1 MPSGNSET
9 RTRAVGSKP
18 SGGLD
23 LFIAVPV
30 FILLALGALIVYTS
44 SSYLAQANDLP
55 QFYFFLRH
63 LLRLL
68 VAVVVMILMYAL
80 PSEFWERHAGKLFWI
95 AVILLVALFFLGRTA
110 LGARRWFMFG
120 GFSFQPSDL
129 AKLALVVFL
138 ARFMARKDIKSFSR
152 GFLPALGATGILV
165 GLVLLEPA
173 VSTSAILALVGILM
187 LFLGGARLGHI
198 LVTCALVAITF
209 AASIRFFPHARE
221 RVESFTQGGAYQV
234 TQAKIGLAEGGLIG
248 VGPGKGKE
256 KFLYL
261 PKPHTDFIYAVVGE
275 ELGLVGSL
283 AVLGLL
289 MLVVLRGIVIANRL
303 LQRDRFLGLLG
314 FGASGVIGLYG
325 LAHMSVVLGLMPPTG
340 LALPFLSYG
349 GSSLVLYSGMTGI
362 LLNLSRR
369 ASSWSS

>member
-1 MPSGNSET
+1 MPFGGSEVKT
-9 RTRAVGSKP
+9 RVSTAKPRA
-18 SGGLD
+18 GLD
-23 LFIAVPV
+23 LWIAVPV

-63 LLRLL
+63 LLRLS
-68 VAVVVMILMYAL
+68 VAVVALVVMYAM
-80 PSEFWERHAGKLFWI
+80 PVEFWERHAGKIFWI
-95 AVILLVALFFLGRTA
+95 TVALLIALFFLGKTA
-110 LGARRWFMFG
+110 LGARRWFVFG

-138 ARFMARKDIKSFSR
+138 ARFMAKRDIKSFRR
-152 GFLPALGATGILV
+152 GFLPAMGAIAILFF
-165 GLVLLEPA
+165 LVLLEPA
-173 VSTSAILALVGILM
+173 VSTSAILALVGITI
-187 LFLGGARLGHI
+187 LFIGGAKMGHVL
-198 LVTCALVAITF
+198 LVCALAGGAF
-209 AASIRFFPHARE
+209 AGSVTLFPHARE
-221 RVESFTQGGAYQV
+221 RLESFMKGGSYQV
-234 TQAKIGLAEGGLIG
+234 TQAKIGLAEGGLVG

-283 AVLGLL
+283 SVLGLL
-289 MLVVLRGIVIANRL
+289 MLIALRGIAVANRL
-303 LQRDRFLGLLG
+303 IQRDRFSGLLG

-325 LAHMSVVLGLMPPTG
+325 LAHISVVIGLLPPTG
-340 LALPFLSYG
+340 LALPFVSYG
-349 GSSLVLYSGMTGI
+349 GSSLVLYSGMAGI

-369 ASSWSS
+369 AELWSS

>member
-1 MPSGNSET
+1 MPF
-9 RTRAVGSKP
+9 RASDTTARRSRGI
-18 SGGLD
+18 D
-23 LFIAVPV
+23 LWIAVPV

-68 VAVVVMILMYAL
+68 VAVVVLILMYAL
-80 PSEFWERHAGKLFWI
+80 PLEFWERHAGKVFWI
-95 AVILLVALFFLGRTA
+95 TVALLVALFFLGKTA
-110 LGARRWFMFG
+110 FGARRWFMFG
-120 GFSFQPSDL
+120 PFSLQPSDL

-138 ARFMARKDIKSFSR
+138 ARFTAKHDIRSFTR
-152 GFLPALGATGILV
+152 GFLPALGAV
-165 GLVLLEPA
+165 GLLFILVLLEPS
-173 VSTSAILALVGILM
+173 VSTSAILALVGITM
-187 LFLGGARLGHI
+187 LFIGGAKIGHVL
-198 LVTCALVAITF
+198 LVCGLAAGAFVA
-209 AASIRFFPHARE
+209 SVKLFPHARE
-221 RVESFTQGGAYQV
+221 RVESFVKGGSYQV
-234 TQAKIGLAEGGLIG
+234 TQANIGLAEGGLVG

-283 AVLGLL
+283 SVLALL
-289 MLVVLRGIVIANRL
+289 MLIALRGIAVANRL
-303 LQRDRFLGLLG
+303 LKRDRFSALVG

-325 LAHMSVVLGLMPPTG
+325 LAHISVVIGLLPPTG

-349 GSSLVLYSGMTGI
+349 GSSLVLYSGMAGI

-369 ASSWSS
+369 AEIWSS

>member
-1 MPSGNSET
+1 MPSINSET
-9 RTRAVGSKP
+9 RTRDSAAER

-23 LFIAVPV
+23 LLIAVPV
-30 FILLALGALIVYTS
+30 FILLAVGALIVYTS

-63 LLRLL
+63 LMRLL
-68 VAVVVMILMYAL
+68 VAVLVMILMYAL
-80 PSEFWERHAGKLFWI
+80 PAEFWERHAGKVFWV
-95 AVILLVALFFLGRTA
+95 AVVLLVALFFLGKTA
-110 LGARRWFMFG
+110 FGARRWFIFG

-138 ARFMARKDIKSFSR
+138 ARFMAKKDIKSFTR

-198 LVTCALVAITF
+198 LLTCALAATAF
-209 AASIRFFPHARE
+209 AAAVRFFPHARE
-221 RVESFTQGGAYQV
+221 RVESFIQGGAYQV
-234 TQAKIGLAEGGLIG
+234 TQARIGLAEGGLVG

-275 ELGLVGSL
+275 ELGLLGSL
-283 AVLGLL
+283 AVLALI
-289 MLVVLRGIVIANRL
+289 MLVVLRGIVVSNRL
-303 LQRDRFLGLLG
+303 LQRERFFGLLG

-325 LAHMSVVLGLMPPTG
+325 LAHISVVLGLMPPTG

-349 GSSLVLYSGMTGI
+349 GSSLVLYSGMAGI

-369 ASSWSS
+369 ARSWNS

>member
-1 MPSGNSET
+1 MPLRTSESGTIGARNE
-9 RTRAVGSKP
+9 AKA
-18 SGGLD
+18 GLD
-23 LFIAVPV
+23 LWIALPV
-30 FILLALGALIVYTS
+30 FILLAVGALIVYTS

-55 QFYFFLRH
+55 QFYFFMRH

-68 VAVVVMILMYAL
+68 VAVLVLILMYAI
-80 PSEFWERHAGKLFWI
+80 PAEFWERHSGKVFWL
-95 AVILLVALFFLGRTA
+95 AVVLLVALFFLGKTA

-129 AKLALVVFL
+129 AKLSLVVFL
-138 ARFMARKDIKSFSR
+138 ARFMARKDIKSFR
-152 GFLPALGATGILV
+152 TGFLPALGATGILV

-173 VSTSAILALVGILM
+173 VSTSAILALVGIFM
-187 LFLGGARLGHI
+187 LFIGGAKLGH
-198 LVTCALVAITF
+198 LMVTCAVAALVF
-209 AASIRFFPHARE
+209 AASIRFFPHAKE
-221 RVESFTQGGAYQV
+221 RVESFTRGGAYQV

-289 MLVVLRGIVIANRL
+289 TIIVLRGIVIANRL
-303 LQRDRFLGLLG
+303 IQRERFLGLLG

-325 LAHMSVVLGLMPPTG
+325 LAHMSVVLGLLPPTG
-340 LALPFLSYG
+340 LALPFISYG
-349 GSSLVLYSGMTGI
+349 GSSLVLYSGMAGV

-369 ASSWSS
+369 LSQWNS

>member
-1 MPSGNSET
+1 MPFGNSEAKT
-9 RTRAVGSKP
+9 RDAVSKP
-18 SGGLD
+18 RAGLD
-23 LFIAVPV
+23 LWIAVPV
-30 FILLALGALIVYTS
+30 FLLLAVGALIVYTS
-44 SSYLAQANDLP
+44 SSYLAQSNDLP

-68 VAVVVMILMYAL
+68 VAVVVLVLMYAL
-80 PSEFWERHAGKLFWI
+80 PAEFWERHAGKLFWA
-95 AVILLVALFFLGRTA
+95 AVVLLVALFFLGRTA
-110 LGARRWFMFG
+110 FGARRWFMFG

-138 ARFMARKDIKSFSR
+138 ARFMAKKDIKSFSK

-165 GLVLLEPA
+165 GLVLLEPS
-173 VSTSAILALVGILM
+173 VSTSAILALVGITV
-187 LFLGGARLGHI
+187 LFMGGARLGHI
-198 LVTCALVAITF
+198 LVTCALAALAF
-209 AASIRFFPHARE
+209 AASVRLFPHARE
-221 RVESFTQGGAYQV
+221 RVEGFTQGGAYQV
-234 TQAKIGLAEGGLIG
+234 TQAKIGLAEGGLVG

-283 AVLGLL
+283 AILGLL
-289 MLVVLRGIVIANRL
+289 MLIVLRGLVIANRL
-303 LQRDRFLGLLG
+303 IQHDKFLGLLG
-314 FGASGVIGLYG
+314 FGASGVIGFYG
-325 LAHMSVVLGLMPPTG
+325 LAHVSVVLGLLPPTG

-349 GSSLVLYSGMTGI
+349 GSSLVLYSGMAGI

-369 ASSWSS
+369 ASAWSS